1 MTHDAPPNEPVAPPA
16 TALPDAGPTP
26 ATVLYIE
33 DDTSNVMLVERLL
46 LRRPAVRLLVAVLG
60 ATGLE
65 LAVSEQPS
73 LILVDMHLP
82 DMTGETV
89 LGRLRDG
96 PSTSHLPVVVLS
108 GDTASHRQAQVLRDG
123 AVDYVTKPFE
133 LSRFFEIIDRYTQ

>member
-1 MTHDAPPNEPVAPPA
+1 MTTFDSLN
-16 TALPDAGPTP
+16 DAGPRP

-33 DDTSNVMLVERLL
+33 DNTSNVMLVERLM
-46 LRRPAVRLLVAVLG
+46 LRRPAVRLLVAMLG
-60 ATGLE
+60 ASGLE

-89 LGRLRDG
+89 LRRLRDG

-108 GDTASHRQAQVLRDG
+108 GDTTSHRQARVRRDG
-123 AVDYVTKPFE
+123 AVDYVTKPFD
-133 LSRFFEIIDRYTQ
+133 LRRFFEVIDRYTQ